1 MVTNLPYFIL
11 NQNLIHLLNKMMKLK
26 VILVSLLTLLVA
38 LAVNPANASPIQNKK
53 IIESTSQFQTYL
65 IIYFKE
71 KI

>member
-1 MVTNLPYFIL
+1 
-11 NQNLIHLLNKMMKLK
+11 MMKLK

>member
-1 MVTNLPYFIL
+1 
-11 NQNLIHLLNKMMKLK
+11 MMKLK

-53 IIESTSQFQTYL
+53 IIESTSQFQTSL

>member
-1 MVTNLPYFIL
+1 
-11 NQNLIHLLNKMMKLK
+11 MMKLK

-38 LAVNPANASPIQNKK
+38 LAVNPANASPLQNKK
-53 IIESTSQFQTYL
+53 IIEGTSQFQTYL